1 MGAIDF
7 LLAADA
13 LWQRPETRAPLV
25 DWLVDHAVPDDA
37 ATMRLLLDALRAP
50 RRLRREQDAEEI
62 VAAATAART
71 DLAADAAATAEA
83 ECVFLA
89 PAALAAAKQALAS
102 LYAERLSALD
112 AVLESAT
119 AVRDAIRA
127 GEPLPVAEDSA
138 PGVSERVDWDE
149 DDDDESDGKRRKK
162 KRKKSGDCAVLCVT

>member
-1 MGAIDF
+1 MLF
-7 LLAADA
+7 RS
-13 LWQRPETRAPLV
+13 QRPETRAPLA

-37 ATMRLLLDALRAP
+37 ATMRLLLDALRARDTP
-50 RRLRREQDAEEI
+50 SEQDAEEI
-62 VAAATAART
+62 VAAATAARS

-127 GEPLPVAEDSA
+127 GEPLPVAED
-138 PGVSERVDWDE
+138 VSVVERVWDDADEEEEE
-149 DDDDESDGKRRKK
+149 DGRKKRKKRKK
-162 KRKKSGDCAVLCVT
+162 KR